1 MDRGAW
7 WATVCGV
14 TELDTNEGLILIYS
28 FKDGS
33 FSSKFMPDSQI
44 YKLAN
49 KTKNPCP
56 CCMQNPGV

>member
-7 WATVCGV
+7 WATVYEV
-14 TELDTNEGLILIYS
+14 AKSRYS
-28 FKDGS
+28 NTYLPFKDGS

-44 YKLAN
+44 SKLAN

-56 CCMQNPGV
+56 CCMQNPGA